1 MKRATLLFPLACAA
15 CGGGQEPPKTDN
27 DVPKTPEASTAPKL
41 NVQSEFGVVD
51 ERAVAKIVSSIMPQ
65 LQRCQTQSLTRI
77 EFLSGDFRF
86 YLRLGADGRVKW
98 SYLEDSSLGDR
109 ETEKCILDVLGAQ
122 QWPKPEGGP
131 QAEVRSSSSFGFDPP
146 PNARQPSFWPS
157 DKISATL
164 GKHAK
169 DIEKCTSGVSAKFT
183 VTAYVEPAGKE
194 GKVLAVGVA
203 TTSQEGADKI
213 DCLVDVI
220 KKMKM
225 PSPGSWAAKV
235 TFQL

>member
-1 MKRATLLFPLACAA
+1 MKRALAVLALVA
-15 CGGGQEPPKTDN
+15 CGGGDAPKTVVDTPPPKPTH
-27 DVPKTPEASTAPKL
+27 TAPKL
-41 NVQSEFGVVD
+41 NVQNEFGVVD
-51 ERAVAKIVSSIMPQ
+51 ERAVAKIVDGLSPKIQ
-65 LQRCQTQSLTRI
+65 KCQMQSLTRI
-77 EFLSGDFRF
+77 EYLSGEFKF
-86 YLRLGADGRVKW
+86 YMRLGEDGRVKW

-109 ETEKCILDVLGAQ
+109 DTEKCILDVLNSQ

-146 PNARQPSFWPS
+146 PSARQPSFWQS
-157 DKISATL
+157 DKVTTTL
-164 GKHAK
+164 GKHTK

-183 VTAYVEPAGKE
+183 VTVYVEPAGKE
-194 GKVLAVGVA
+194 GKVQAVGVA
-203 TTSQEGADKI
+203 TNSQEGSDKI
-213 DCLVDVI
+213 DCLVDTI